1 MKSIVAIVGRP
12 NVGKSTLFNRIVGER
27 RAIVDDMPGV
37 TRDRNYA
44 VVERYEKP
52 FILVDTGGFEP
63 VTEDRLLQQMR
74 EQSMLA
80 MEEADIILFM
90 MDAKQGLTPADTEV
104 ATMLRRVVNKPVL
117 YLVNKVDGDKIEN
130 EAAEFY
136 ALGIENMHTISSA
149 HNRGIR
155 DLLDEIQALLPD
167 NPSQAEDDVTKVA
180 VVGRP
185 NVGKSSLVNR
195 LLGFERV
202 VANPTPGTTRD
213 SVDTFFT
220 CNRKRYCLID
230 TAGIRRKGKTS
241 QKLEKYSVVDA
252 LKSIERADVVL
263 IVLNAEEGITEQD
276 KHIAG
281 YVYEAGRSCLF
292 VVNKWD
298 TLEKDNRTIG
308 KFVEQ
313 IQYEFKFLAFAPII
327 FVSAVTGQRIH
338 RIMEETAEVAEQYSR
353 RVTTSELNRVFK
365 EAVEAHHAPL
375 HHARRVKFYFATQV
389 AVKPPTFAIF
399 TNQPD
404 GVLTP
409 YQRYLGNRFRD
420 AFGFKGTPFRL
431 LFRGRERKFENSKER
446 KTSK

>member
-1 MKSIVAIVGRP
+1 M
-12 NVGKSTLFNRIVGER
+12 GKSTLFNRIAGER

-44 VVERYEKP
+44 VVDRFEKP

-63 VTEDRLLQQMR
+63 VTEDRMLQQMR
-74 EQSMLA
+74 EQSLLA
-80 MEEADIILFM
+80 MEEADIIIFL
-90 MDAKQGLTPADTEV
+90 MDARQGLNPADIEV
-104 ATMLRRVVNKPVL
+104 AEMLRKVDKPVF
-117 YLVNKVDGDKIEN
+117 YVVNKVDGEKIEN
-130 EAAEFY
+130 ETSEFY
-136 ALGIENMHTISSA
+136 SLGIDNLHTVSAA

-155 DLLDEIQALLPD
+155 DLLDEIIELIVHGGPEGA
-167 NPSQAEDDVTKVA
+167 DDVTGIA

-195 LLGFERV
+195 LLGYERV

-213 SVDTFFT
+213 SVDTIFR
-220 CNRKRYCLID
+220 CNNKSYCIID

-252 LKSIERADVVL
+252 LRSIERADVAL
-263 IVLNAEEGITEQD
+263 IVINAEEGITEQD

-281 YVYEAGRSCLF
+281 YVYEAGRSCIF

-298 TLEKDNRTIG
+298 AIEKDNSSVGR
-308 KFVEQ
+308 FVER
-313 IQYEFKFLAFAPII
+313 IRYEFKFLSFAPIV
-327 FVSAVTGQRIH
+327 FVSAKSGQRIGK
-338 RIMEETAEVAEQYSR
+338 IMEEVAEVAQQFER

-375 HHARRVKFYFATQV
+375 HHGRRVKFYFATQV
-389 AVKPPTFAIF
+389 GVKPPTFAIF

-409 YQRYLGNRFRD
+409 YERYLGNRFRD

-431 LFRGRERKFENSKER
+431 LFRGREQKKHAGR
-446 KTSK
+446 

>member
-44 VVERYEKP
+44 VVDRFDKP

-63 VTEDRLLQQMR
+63 EATDRMLQQMR
-74 EQSMLA
+74 EQSLLA
-80 MEEADIILFM
+80 IEEADLILFL
-90 MDAKQGLTPADTEV
+90 MDAKQGLTPADIEV
-104 ATMLRRVVNKPVL
+104 ANMLRRVDKPVL
-117 YLVNKVDGDKIEN
+117 YLVNKVDGEKAEN

-136 ALGIENMHTISSA
+136 ALGVERMHTISAA
-149 HNRGIR
+149 HNRGVR
-155 DLLDEIQALLPD
+155 DLLDQIQALLPD
-167 NPSQAEDDVTKVA
+167 GSRVVEDEVTSIA

-213 SVDTFFT
+213 SVDTYFT
-220 CNRKRYCLID
+220 CNKKRYCLID

-252 LKSIERADVVL
+252 LKSIERADVAL

-281 YVYEAGRSCLF
+281 YVYEAGRASVF

-298 TLEKDNRTIG
+298 TLEKDNKTLG
-308 KFVEQ
+308 AFVER
-313 IQYEFKFLAFAPII
+313 IRHEFKFLSFAPIV
-327 FVSAVTGQRIH
+327 FVSAKTGQRIH
-338 RIMEETAEVAEQYSR
+338 KVMEEVALVAEQYAR
-353 RVTTSELNRVFK
+353 RVSTSELNRCFK
-365 EAVEAHHAPL
+365 EAVAAHHAPL
-375 HHARRVKFYFATQV
+375 HQGRRVKFYYATQV

-399 TNQPD
+399 TNQPE
-404 GVLTP
+404 GIGIP
-409 YQRYLGNRFRD
+409 YQRYLGNRFRE
-420 AFGFKGTPFRL
+420 AFGFQGTPFRL
-431 LFRGRERKFENSKER
+431 LFRGRERAGRKE
-446 KTSK
+446 

>member
-44 VVERYEKP
+44 VVDRYDTP

-63 VTEDRLLQQMR
+63 ETSDRMLQQMR
-74 EQSMLA
+74 EQSLLA
-80 MEEADIILFM
+80 MEEADVILFL
-90 MDAKQGLTPADTEV
+90 MDAKQGLTPADNEV
-104 ATMLRRVVNKPVL
+104 AAMLRRVDKPVL
-117 YLVNKVDGDKIEN
+117 YVVNKVDGEKIEN

-136 ALGIENMHTISSA
+136 ALGIEGMYTISAA
-149 HNRGIR
+149 HNRGVR
-155 DLLDEIQALLPD
+155 DLLDDIQSLLPD
-167 NPSQAEDDVTKVA
+167 STVAGEDAVTSIA

-213 SVDTFFT
+213 SVDTYFT
-220 CNRKRYCLID
+220 CNKQRYCLID

-252 LKSIERADVVL
+252 LRSIERADVAL

-281 YVYEAGRSCLF
+281 YVYEAGRACVF

-298 TLEKDNRTIG
+298 TLAKDNKTLG
-308 KFVEQ
+308 TFVDQ
-313 IQYEFKFLAFAPII
+313 IRYEFKFLSFAPIV
-327 FVSAVTGQRIH
+327 FVSAKTGQRINKV
-338 RIMEETAEVAEQYSR
+338 MEAVALVAEQYAR
-353 RVTTSELNRVFK
+353 RVTTSELNRCFK

-375 HHARRVKFYFATQV
+375 HHGRRVKFYFVTQV
-389 AVKPPTFAIF
+389 GVKPPTFAIF
-399 TNQPD
+399 TNQPEGID
-404 GVLTP
+404 TP
-409 YQRYLGNRFRD
+409 YERYLGNRFRD
-420 AFGFKGTPFRL
+420 AFGFQGTPFKL
-431 LFRGRERKFENSKER
+431 LFRGRDRTERKE
-446 KTSK
+446 

>member
-44 VVERYEKP
+44 VVERYDKP

-63 VTEDRLLQQMR
+63 VTEDRMLQQMR
-74 EQSMLA
+74 EQSLLA
-80 MEEADIILFM
+80 MEEADVILFL
-90 MDAKQGLTPADTEV
+90 MDAKQGLTPADNEV
-104 ATMLRRVVNKPVL
+104 ATMLRRVDKPVL
-117 YLVNKVDGDKIEN
+117 YVVNKVDGEKIEN

-136 ALGIENMHTISSA
+136 ALGIEGMHTISAA
-149 HNRGIR
+149 HNRGVR
-155 DLLDEIQALLPD
+155 DLLDEIQSLLPD
-167 NPSQAEDDVTKVA
+167 TALSGEDAVTSIA

-213 SVDTFFT
+213 SVDTYFT
-220 CNRKRYCLID
+220 CNKQRYCLID

-252 LKSIERADVVL
+252 LKSIERADVAL

-281 YVYEAGRSCLF
+281 YVYEACRACIF

-298 TLEKDNRTIG
+298 TLEKDNKTIG

-313 IQYEFKFLAFAPII
+313 IKYEFKFLAFAPIV
-327 FVSAVTGQRIH
+327 FVSAKSGQRIH
-338 RIMEETAEVAEQYSR
+338 KVMEEVAVVAEQYSR
-353 RVTTSELNRVFK
+353 RVTTAELNRCFK

-375 HHARRVKFYFATQV
+375 HQGRRVKFYFATQV

-399 TNQPD
+399 TNQPE
-404 GVLTP
+404 GIGTP
-409 YQRYLGNRFRD
+409 YERYLGNRFRE
-420 AFGFKGTPFRL
+420 AFGFQGTPFKL
-431 LFRGRERKFENSKER
+431 LFRGRERTARKER
-446 KTSK
+446 

>member
-27 RAIVDDMPGV
+27 RAIVDDVPGV

-104 ATMLRRVVNKPVL
+104 ASMLRRVVNKPVL

-167 NPSQAEDDVTKVA
+167 NSSYPEDDVTKVA

-220 CNRKRYCLID
+220 CSRKRYCLID

-298 TLEKDNRTIG
+298 TLEKDNKTIG

-431 LFRGRERKFENSKER
+431 LFRGRERKSENSKER

>member
-44 VVERYEKP
+44 VVERYERP

-63 VTEDRLLQQMR
+63 VTEDRMLQQMR
-74 EQSMLA
+74 EQSLLA
-80 MEEADIILFM
+80 MEEADVILFM
-90 MDAKQGLTPADTEV
+90 MDAKQGLTPADQEV
-104 ATMLRRVVNKPVL
+104 AAMLRRVDKPVL
-117 YLVNKVDGDKIEN
+117 YLVNKVDGERIEN
-130 EAAEFY
+130 EASEFY
-136 ALGIENMHTISSA
+136 ALGIEELHTISAA

-155 DLLDEIQALLPD
+155 DLMDLVQELLVATLQQSGEEI
-167 NPSQAEDDVTKVA
+167 TKIA

-185 NVGKSSLVNR
+185 NVGKSSLVNA
-195 LLGFERV
+195 LVGFERV

-213 SVDTFFT
+213 AVDTIFT
-220 CNRKRYCLID
+220 CHKKRYCLID

-252 LKSIERADVVL
+252 LRSIERADVVL

-298 TLEKDNRTIG
+298 TLEKDNKTLG
-308 KFVEQ
+308 AFVER
-313 IQYEFKFLAFAPII
+313 IHYEFKFLAFAPIV
-327 FVSAVTGQRIH
+327 FVSAKSGQRIH
-338 RIMEETAEVAEQYSR
+338 KVMETVDEVFASYSR

-365 EAVEAHHAPL
+365 EAIEAHHAPL
-375 HHARRVKFYFATQV
+375 HQGRRVKFYFATQV
-389 AVKPPTFAIF
+389 GVKPPTFAIF

-409 YQRYLGNRFRD
+409 YERYLGNRFRT
-420 AFGFKGTPFRL
+420 AFGFIGTPFRL
-431 LFRGRERKFENSKER
+431 LFRGRDSKAAKR
-446 KTSK
+446 RPPS

>member
-44 VVERYEKP
+44 VVERFERP

-63 VTEDRLLQQMR
+63 VTEDRMLQQMR
-74 EQSMLA
+74 EQSLLA
-80 MEEADIILFM
+80 MEEADLILFM
-90 MDAKQGLTPADTEV
+90 MDAKQGLTPADLEV
-104 ATMLRRVVNKPVL
+104 ASMLRRVDKPVL
-117 YLVNKVDGDKIEN
+117 YLVNKVDGERIEN
-130 EAAEFY
+130 EASEFY
-136 ALGIENMHTISSA
+136 ALGIDELITISAA
-149 HNRGIR
+149 HNRGVR
-155 DLLDEIQALLPD
+155 DLLDRIQEHLSTTATDP
-167 NPSQAEDDVTKVA
+167 AEDTTKIA

-185 NVGKSSLVNR
+185 NVGKSSLVNA
-195 LLGFERV
+195 LVGFERV

-213 SVDTFFT
+213 AVDTIFT
-220 CNRKRYCLID
+220 CNKKRYCLID

-241 QKLEKYSVVDA
+241 QKLEKYSVVDS
-252 LKSIERADVVL
+252 LRSIDRADVVL

-281 YVYEAGRSCLF
+281 YVFEAGRSCLF

-298 TLEKDNRTIG
+298 TLTKDNKTLG
-308 KFVEQ
+308 DFVER
-313 IQYEFKFLAFAPII
+313 IQYEFKFLAFAPIV
-327 FVSAVTGQRIH
+327 FVSAKSGQRIH
-338 RIMEETAEVAEQYSR
+338 KVMETVAEVYQDYSK
-353 RVTTSELNRVFK
+353 RVTTAELNRVFK

-375 HHARRVKFYFATQV
+375 HQGRRVKFYFATQV
-389 AVKPPTFAIF
+389 GVKPPTFAIF

-404 GVLTP
+404 GIQTP
-409 YQRYLGNRFRD
+409 YERYLGNRFRA

-431 LFRGRERKFENSKER
+431 LFRGRDSKAANR
-446 KTSK
+446 RPPA

>member
-44 VVERYEKP
+44 VVERFDKP

-63 VTEDRLLQQMR
+63 VTDDRMLQQMR
-74 EQSMLA
+74 EQSLLA
-80 MEEADIILFM
+80 MEEADVILFL
-90 MDAKQGLTPADTEV
+90 MDAKQGLTPADQEV
-104 ATMLRRVVNKPVL
+104 AGMLRRVDKPVF
-117 YLVNKVDGDKIEN
+117 YVVNKVDGEKVEN

-136 ALGIENMHTISSA
+136 SLGIDALHTISAA
-149 HNRGIR
+149 HNRGVR
-155 DLLDEIQALLPD
+155 DLLDEIQELLPD
-167 NPSQAEDDVTKVA
+167 QPLPGEDEVTNIA

-213 SVDTFFT
+213 SVDTYFS
-220 CNRKRYCLID
+220 CNKKRYCLID

-252 LKSIERADVVL
+252 LKSIDRADVAL

-281 YVYEAGRSCLF
+281 YVYEAVRSCVF

-298 TLEKDNRTIG
+298 TLEKDNKTLG
-308 KFVEQ
+308 AFVER
-313 IQYEFKFLAFAPII
+313 IRYEFKFLAFAPIV
-327 FVSAVTGQRIH
+327 FVSAKSGQRIH
-338 RIMEETAEVAEQYSR
+338 RVMEEAAEVAEQYAR

-375 HHARRVKFYFATQV
+375 HQGRRVKFYFATQV

-399 TNQPD
+399 TNQPE
-404 GVLTP
+404 GIGTP
-409 YQRYLGNRFRD
+409 YERYLGNRFRE
-420 AFGFKGTPFRL
+420 AFGFKGTPFRV
-431 LFRGRERKFENSKER
+431 LFRGMERKSEKPS
-446 KTSK
+446 

>member
-12 NVGKSTLFNRIVGER
+12 NVGKSTLFNRIAGER

-44 VVERYEKP
+44 VIDRFDKP

-63 VTEDRLLQQMR
+63 VTDDRMLQQMR
-74 EQSMLA
+74 EQSVLA
-80 MEEADIILFM
+80 MEEADVIIFL
-90 MDAKQGLTPADTEV
+90 MDAKQGLTPADIEV
-104 ATMLRRVVNKPVL
+104 ADMLRKVDKPV
-117 YLVNKVDGDKIEN
+117 YYVVNKVDGEKIEN
-130 EAAEFY
+130 EASDFY
-136 ALGIENMHTISSA
+136 SLGIDNLYTVSAA

-155 DLLDEIQALLPD
+155 DLVDEVMAVLPD
-167 NPSQAEDDVTKVA
+167 AGSDVTTDITKIA

-195 LLGFERV
+195 LLGYERV
-202 VANPTPGTTRD
+202 VSNPTPGTTRD
-213 SVDTFFT
+213 SVDTNFR
-220 CNRKRYCLID
+220 CNKQDYCLID

-252 LKSIERADVVL
+252 LKSIERADLAL

-281 YVYEAGRSCLF
+281 YVYEAGRACIF

-298 TLEKDNRTIG
+298 AIEKDNSSVG
-308 KFVEQ
+308 KFVEK
-313 IQYEFKFLAFAPII
+313 IKYEFKFLSFAPIV
-327 FVSAVTGQRIH
+327 FVSAKTGQRTGK
-338 RIMEETAEVAEQYSR
+338 IMEEVSAVAEQFAR
-353 RVTTSELNRVFK
+353 RVTTAELNRVFK
-365 EAVEAHHAPL
+365 EAVESHHAPL
-375 HHARRVKFYFATQV
+375 HHGRRVKFYFATQV
-389 AVKPPTFAIF
+389 GVKPPTFAIF

-404 GVLTP
+404 GILTP
-409 YQRYLGNRFRD
+409 YERYLGNRFRD

-431 LFRGRERKFENSKER
+431 LFRGRERKNR
-446 KTSK
+446 AGH